1 MVFAYQEPPSRAPLT
16 YREER
21 IALQG
26 RDPGVPGRRDVDRK
40 RPSCAGPHSRAR
52 RPSGSSRSPWRLFS
66 RHHPLVA
73 EEPEPSPTPTSTSAP
88 TPAPTPTRRAT
99 STPTPSAPTASPSGP
114 STHVE
119 PDHEAIDAAVLR
131 VPDRRGRPDHRG
143 PELQQLPGRR
153 GHPGDGPPRR
163 PLQRA
168 ARVARHGPR
177 RRGRRRRRR
186 PRPPAPTSS
195 SSRPASSGPAPSCAT
210 GSSPSTPVAAA
221 SPTSPG
227 CSTRCSPSPTTS
239 ATRSAT
245 CPTSPSSA
253 PAPSRTSASSP
264 PSRSGSAPPPTRP
277 RSGPARPA
285 RRSRRTRSRSTRPC
299 STSARRSPGCASC
312 RSAEVQKAGPVAGM
326 LVGARSAEA
335 RAAAARLRDALSAAT
350 FDVTNIGKPCT
361 DDSTVYPNGMI
372 PTSGLCPV
380 WGAPG
385 ERLSPDAAAA
395 FSALSKAYAAQT
407 GTAAVHHRLLPL
419 LLRAG
424 LGQGHPRPVRGHPR
438 HEPARPGPRPRPL
451 RWRAALRLRCP
462 PLDDRQRPALRLV
475 PPLVGRRRG
484 LAPRAVALRVR
495 RLTEPPRHRDTRP

>member
-1 MVFAYQEPPSRAPLT
+1 MRRATLSRAATLGVVAFSVAAVLAAPS
-16 YREER
+16 
-21 IALQG
+21 AL
-26 RDPGVPGRRDVDRK
+26 
-40 RPSCAGPHSRAR
+40 
-52 RPSGSSRSPWRLFS
+52 
-66 RHHPLVA
+66 A

-119 PDHEAIDAAVLR
+119 PDHEAIDAAVLASQIAEASR
-131 VPDRRGRPDHRG
+131 IT
-143 PELQQLPGRR
+143 
-153 GHPGDGPPRR
+153 
-163 PLQRA
+163 A
-168 ARVARHGPR
+168 ALN
-177 RRGRRRRRR
+177 
-186 PRPPAPTSS
+186 SS
-195 SSRPASSGPAPSCAT
+195 NSQ
-210 GSSPSTPVAAA
+210 VAAA
-221 SPTSPG
+221 TQAMDRLADRSNALLESLATARDVEAAA
-227 CSTRCSPSPTTS
+227 TQEATTARADLVLLEARLERARAIVRDWVFS
-239 ATRSAT
+239 VY
-245 CPTSPSSA
+245 
-253 PAPSRTSASSP
+253 
-264 PSRSGSAPPPTRP
+264 SGGGGESDIAGMLDAMLADPDDIGDPLGDLSYLTEQ
-277 RSGPARPA
+277 
-285 RRSRRTRSRSTRPC
+285 RTRALQDVRVLTAEQVRL
-299 STSARRSPGCASC
+299 SAAADAAEKRASEA
-312 RSAEVQKAGPVAGM
+312 RAKIEKDKVSLDAALLDQREKVTGLRQLQISEVQKAGPVAGM

-419 LLRAG
+419 VLRAG
-424 LGQGHPRPVRGHPR
+424 LGQGHPWPVRGHPR
-438 HEPARPGPRPRPL
+438 HEPARPGPRRRPL
-451 RWRAALRLRCP
+451 RRRAALRLGRP
-462 PLDDRQRPALRLV
+462 PLDDRQRAALRLV

-484 LAPRAVALRVR
+484 LAPGAVALRVR